1 MYENEFRDILD
12 SNERIIW
19 SDKPN
24 LVVHLASGIPFLIIG
39 ILWGIMDMFF
49 ISGFMFGGGGG
60 IFNFLTI
67 FMLLHMM
74 PLWLGLGNMIRLIL
88 VYRNTFFCYTN
99 KRVIIR
105 TGFLGVD
112 YKIKDFY
119 NIGNI
124 EVNINPIENMM
135 GVGTL
140 RIDEEIVRTSNN
152 NSRRVGDRLY
162 GIQRPYEVFKAL
174 KEIVLDIKTDINY
187 PNDYRPESNPGYNTK
202 YNKQ

>member
-24 LVVHLASGIPFLIIG
+24 LVVHLASGFPFLILG
-39 ILWGIMDMFF
+39 ILWGIMDIFL
-49 ISGFMFGGGGG
+49 IGGFMFDGIGGM
-60 IFNFLTI
+60 FNFLTI

-74 PLWLGLGNMIRLIL
+74 PLWLGIGNMIRLIL

-105 TGFLGVD
+105 SGFMGVD
-112 YKIKDFY
+112 YKTKDFY
-119 NIGNI
+119 EIGNI
-124 EVNINPIENMM
+124 EVNVSPIENMM
-135 GVGTL
+135 GVGTI

-152 NSRRVGDRLY
+152 KSRRVGNRLY

-174 KEIVLDIKTDINY
+174 KEIAMDIKTDINY
-187 PNDYRPESNPGYNTK
+187 PNDYRPEKNPGYNTR
-202 YNKQ
+202 YDKQ